1 MCSGIFKKVIMAI
14 SGNIDNSLKVIAW
27 TEEEKQKA
35 IEILA
40 LLKQRESKLNKITL
54 RQDDCII
61 TYYTKK
67 E

>member
-1 MCSGIFKKVIMAI
+1 MSVT
-14 SGNIDNSLKVIAW
+14 GNIENSLKVIAW
-27 TEEEKQKA
+27 TEEEKRKA
-35 IEILA
+35 VDKLA
-40 LLKQRESKLNKITL
+40 LLKQRENKLHKLTV

>member
-1 MCSGIFKKVIMAI
+1 MAI

-27 TEEEKQKA
+27 TEEEKRKA
-35 IEILA
+35 VERLA
-40 LLKQRESKLNKITL
+40 LLKQREIKLNKVTV

>member
-1 MCSGIFKKVIMAI
+1 MAI

-27 TEEEKQKA
+27 TEEEKRKA
-35 IEILA
+35 VERLA
-40 LLKQRESKLNKITL
+40 ILKQRETKLEKLTV

>member
-1 MCSGIFKKVIMAI
+1 MAI

-27 TEEEKQKA
+27 TEEEKRKA
-35 IEILA
+35 VERLA
-40 LLKQRESKLNKITL
+40 ILKQREIKLNKFTV

>member
-1 MCSGIFKKVIMAI
+1 MSVT
-14 SGNIDNSLKVIAW
+14 GNIENSLKVIAW
-27 TEEEKQKA
+27 TEEEKRKA
-35 IEILA
+35 VERLA
-40 LLKQRESKLNKITL
+40 LLKQRENKLNKFTV